1 MLKVSG
7 PESTSTGQ
15 DDQICAGLKAGID
28 ITVHRVQDIWDT
40 KSTTEY
46 WRFILVDVKT
56 LSTRSIELEFYGH
69 VLFMVIQ
76 SLFCF

>member
-1 MLKVSG
+1 MLKVTG
-7 PESTSTGQ
+7 PEYTSTGQ

-28 ITVHRVQDIWDT
+28 STVHRVQDIWDT

-46 WRFILVDVKT
+46 WRFILVDVKNT
-56 LSTRSIELEFYGH
+56 F
-69 VLFMVIQ
+69 VVIQ